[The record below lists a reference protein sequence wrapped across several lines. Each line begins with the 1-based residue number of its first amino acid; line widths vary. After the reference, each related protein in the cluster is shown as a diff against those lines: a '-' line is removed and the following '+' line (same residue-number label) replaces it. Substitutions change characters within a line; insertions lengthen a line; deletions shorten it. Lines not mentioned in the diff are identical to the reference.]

1 MNMKVIVVTHKIT
14 DLPFGGG
21 GYMPICVGPNKDS
34 FPKNIQRDD
43 TGDNIANRNNQYS
56 ELTALYWAWKN
67 LNADYIGIVH
77 YRRYMSKKKCKSLN
91 DILSVEEAMK
101 ELEKKDI
108 IVVRP
113 RVYLESVKQHF
124 VNCHRTMK
132 DVSARQLEI
141 LEETIQEETPEYI
154 TSFKKVMN
162 GHSAH
167 MFNMFIMSKE
177 NLDEYC
183 SWMFPI
189 LFETESKIESE
200 NILFNRLMGSLS
212 EFLLDTWI
220 IKNNKSYKNMRLY
233 QTEMDLF
240 DRVKRFIYR
249 RFLEK

>member
-1 MNMKVIVVTHKIT
+1 
-14 DLPFGGG
+14 
-21 GYMPICVGPNKDS
+21 MPICVGPNKDS
-34 FPKNIQRDD
+34 FPKNIQRDE

>member
-1 MNMKVIVVTHKIT
+1 
-14 DLPFGGG
+14 
-21 GYMPICVGPNKDS
+21 
-34 FPKNIQRDD
+34 
-43 TGDNIANRNNQYS
+43 
-56 ELTALYWAWKN
+56 
-67 LNADYIGIVH
+67 
-77 YRRYMSKKKCKSLN
+77 MSKKKCKSLN

>member
-14 DLPFGGG
+14 DLPFGG

>member
-1 MNMKVIVVTHKIT
+1 
-14 DLPFGGG
+14 
-21 GYMPICVGPNKDS
+21 MPICVGPNKYS

>member
-1 MNMKVIVVTHKIT
+1 
-14 DLPFGGG
+14 
-21 GYMPICVGPNKDS
+21 MPICVGPNKDS

>member
-1 MNMKVIVVTHKIT
+1 
-14 DLPFGGG
+14 
-21 GYMPICVGPNKDS
+21 MPICVGPNKDS

-101 ELEKKDI
+101 VLEKKDI

>member
-21 GYMPICVGPNKDS
+21 NMPICVGPNKDS